1 MFGIIYEP
9 YELLDG
15 RFQVIGEI
23 IEGWDALIELEE
35 TIFKIYEQRRHC
47 LHAAFMPNS
56 YKQSLWLV
64 CNTMVEEVSAS
75 GGRRSKGGK

>member
-1 MFGIIYEP
+1 MRQLISQPNKHAETMFGIIYEP

-35 TIFKIYEQRRHC
+35 TIFKIYY
-47 LHAAFMPNS
+47 LKFNI
-56 YKQSLWLV
+56 V
-64 CNTMVEEVSAS
+64 VFVF
-75 GGRRSKGGK
+75 GGLFLRS